1 MPAVKQG
8 GGYTLTFAKKNQD
21 VRNHLDKLKAKKVVI
36 TDYICEAI
44 RFYEENKS
52 KNTSDT
58 IDPALLDR
66 MIEDKI
72 KLLMENNFS
81 CNQNNTEYY
90 LEDGL
95 DNINDDDLGD
105 D

>member
-1 MPAVKQG
+1 MPSVRQG

-21 VRNHLDKLKAKKVVI
+21 VKSHLDKLKANKVVI

-52 KNTSDT
+52 KTTSDA
-58 IDPALLDR
+58 IDPAILDR

-72 KLLMENNFS
+72 KILMGYNVSFNKEEIEPS
-81 CNQNNTEYY
+81 
-90 LEDGL
+90 LEDNL
-95 DNINDDDLGD
+95 DDVSDYDLD
-105 D
+105 ED

>member
-21 VRNHLDKLKAKKVVI
+21 VRDHLDKLKAKKVVI

-52 KNTSDT
+52 KTKSDT
-58 IDPALLDR
+58 IDPTILDR

-72 KLLMENNFS
+72 KIFIEDKFTS
-81 CNQNNTEYY
+81 NQDNTES
-90 LEDGL
+90 LEDKIG
-95 DNINDDDLGD
+95 NISDDDLD
-105 D
+105 ED

>member
-21 VRNHLDKLKAKKVVI
+21 VRNHLEKLKANKVTI

-44 RFYEENKS
+44 RFYEKNKS
-52 KNTSDT
+52 KTTSDT
-58 IDPALLDR
+58 IDPSLLDR

-72 KLLMENNFS
+72 KILIGNNFTS
-81 CNQNNTEYY
+81 NQDDVES
-90 LEDGL
+90 LEDKIGNISDGDL
-95 DNINDDDLGD
+95 DED
-105 D
+105 